1 MILQLSAD
9 TLVILIPILL
19 LAVITGAL
27 AVYFYLHGK
36 LERLRNRYTQ
46 LESELDHEQQRS
58 TEKQA
63 AFEQLS
69 LQHRRTFNVMATR
82 ALNNNNEQFL
92 RLARESLG
100 QFHIRAEGELEKR
113 EQAVENLVK
122 PIRDALEKT
131 ERQVQRMEHDRQQA
145 HGALSKHLETM
156 AESHRLLQT
165 ETRNL
170 VQALRRPEVR
180 GQWGEL
186 TLKRLAEL
194 AGMVEHCDFREQA
207 SVQTENGQLRP
218 DMVVRMPGKREI
230 IVDAKTPLDAY
241 LSAVEC
247 VDDDKRKGYLEQH
260 ARNVRARIRELSSKA
275 YWQQFRHSPDFV
287 VLFIPGEQF
296 LSAALDINHTL
307 IEDALSQNVILATPT
322 SFVALLRAVAYGWR
336 QEVLAENA
344 DVIREVGQDLYGRLA
359 TFAEH
364 LSRLGRSLDNS
375 VDAFNKAVGSYDSR
389 ILPGAKRF
397 TELGITAIKEPPE
410 LAPVKRTAR
419 PVEVPDDTDS
429 DPDQVPEDAGNPVF
443 CPP

>member
-1 MILQLSAD
+1 MIPHIPAD
-9 TLVILIPILL
+9 TLIILVPALL

-46 LESELDHEQQRS
+46 LESELDHEHRRS
-58 TEKQA
+58 AEKEA

-100 QFHIRAEGELEKR
+100 QFHIKAEGELEKR

-131 ERQVQRMEHDRQQA
+131 EKQVQRMESDRQHA
-145 HGALSKHLETM
+145 HGALSKHLETI

-194 AGMVEHCDFREQA
+194 AGMVEHCDFMEQV
-207 SVQTENGQLRP
+207 SVQTDHGQQRP
-218 DMVVRMPGKREI
+218 DMVVRMPGKRAI

-241 LSAVEC
+241 LSAVGC
-247 VDDDKRKGYLEQH
+247 SDDGARKKHLEQH
-260 ARNVRARIRELSSKA
+260 ARNVRARIRELSGKA

-287 VLFIPGEQF
+287 VLFIPGDQF
-296 LSAALDINHTL
+296 LSAALDIDHTL

-344 DVIREVGQDLYGRLA
+344 DVIRELGQDLYGRLA

-364 LSRLGRSLDNS
+364 LSRLGRNLDNS

-389 ILPGAKRF
+389 ILPSAKKF
-397 TELGITAIKEPPE
+397 TELGIMAMKEPPE
-410 LAPVKRTAR
+410 LAPVKRTAK
-419 PVEVPDDTDS
+419 PVDVPDDADS
-429 DPDQVPEDAGNPVF
+429 DTDQGPEETGSPLF

>member
-1 MILQLSAD
+1 MPADMFILF
-9 TLVILIPILL
+9 IPALL

-27 AVYFYLHGK
+27 ATYLLLIGK
-36 LERLRNRYTQ
+36 FDRLRNRCIQ
-46 LESELDHEQQRS
+46 LESELDHEHLRAA
-58 TEKQA
+58 EKQA
-63 AFEQLS
+63 AFDQLS
-69 LQHRRTFNVMATR
+69 LQLRRTFDVMATR

-100 QFHIRAEGELEKR
+100 QFHIKAEGELEKR

-122 PIRDALEKT
+122 PIREALEKT
-131 ERQVQRMEHDRQQA
+131 EKQVQRMEHDRQHA

-194 AGMVEHCDFREQA
+194 AGMVEHCDFMEQE
-207 SVQTENGQLRP
+207 SVQTDHGQQRP
-218 DMVVRMPGKREI
+218 DMVVRMPGKRAI

-241 LSAVEC
+241 LTAVEC
-247 VDDDKRKGYLEQH
+247 VDDGKRKQHLEQH
-260 ARNVRARIRELSSKA
+260 ARNVRARIRELSGKA

-287 VLFIPGEQF
+287 VLFIPGDQF
-296 LSAALDINHTL
+296 LSAALDLDHTL

-336 QEVLAENA
+336 QETLAENA
-344 DVIREVGQDLYGRLA
+344 EVIREVGQDLYGRLA
-359 TFAEH
+359 TFAKH

-375 VDAFNKAVGSYDSR
+375 VDAFNKAIGSYDSR
-389 ILPGAKRF
+389 ILPGARKF
-397 TELGITAIKEPPE
+397 TELGVTAMKEPPG
-410 LAPVKRTAR
+410 LTPVKHTVR
-419 PVEVPDDTDS
+419 PASVQNGTRSDAQEVA
-429 DPDQVPEDAGNPVF
+429 E
-443 CPP
+443 

>member
-1 MILQLSAD
+1 MSGTLQMSAD
-9 TLVILIPILL
+9 SFIVLIPALL

-27 AVYFYLHGK
+27 GVYFYLTGK
-36 LERLRNRYTQ
+36 LARLHNEYTQ
-46 LESELDHEQQRS
+46 IETELDHERMRS
-58 TEKQA
+58 LEKQA
-63 AFEQLS
+63 ALEQLN
-69 LQHRRTFNVMATR
+69 LQLKDTFNAMATA
-82 ALNNNNEQFL
+82 ALNSNNEQFL
-92 RLARESLG
+92 RLAKESLG
-100 QFHIRAEGELEKR
+100 QFHIKAEGELEKR
-113 EQAVENLVK
+113 EKAVENLVK

-131 ERQVQRMEHDRQQA
+131 EKQVERMESGRQQA
-145 HGALSKHLETM
+145 HGALTKHLETM
-156 AESHRLLQT
+156 AESHRLLQS

-194 AGMVEHCDFREQA
+194 AGMVEHCDFQQQA
-207 SVQTENGQLRP
+207 SVQTDNGQQRP
-218 DMVVRMPGKREI
+218 DMVVRMPDKREI

-247 VDDDKRKGYLEQH
+247 IDDGERKSYLEQH

-287 VLFIPGEQF
+287 VLFIPGDQF
-296 LSAALDINHTL
+296 LSAALDVDHTL

-344 DVIREVGQDLYGRLA
+344 EVIREVGQDLYGRLA

-364 LSRLGRSLDNS
+364 LSKLGRSLDNS
-375 VDAFNKAVGSYDSR
+375 VSAYNKAISSYDSR
-389 ILPGAKRF
+389 ILPGAKKF
-397 TELGITAIKEPPE
+397 TELG
-410 LAPVKRTAR
+410 VTAR
-419 PVEVPDDTDS
+419 KDPPGLEPIERSARLVEVPVDTTGS
-429 DPDQVPEDAGNPVF
+429 HEQLAEQR
-443 CPP
+443 

>member
-1 MILQLSAD
+1 MPADMFILF
-9 TLVILIPILL
+9 IPALL
-19 LAVITGAL
+19 LAMITGSL
-27 AVYFYLHGK
+27 AVYFFMIGK
-36 LERLRNRYTQ
+36 FDRLRNRCTQ
-46 LESELDHEQQRS
+46 LESELDHEHRRS
-58 TEKQA
+58 AEKQA

-100 QFHIRAEGELEKR
+100 QFHIKAEGELEKR

-122 PIRDALEKT
+122 PIREALEKT
-131 ERQVQRMEHDRQQA
+131 EKQVQRMENDRQQA
-145 HGALSKHLETM
+145 QGALSKHLETM

-207 SVQTENGQLRP
+207 SVQTDNGQQRP

-247 VDDDKRKGYLEQH
+247 VDDGKRKRLLEQH
-260 ARNVRARIRELSSKA
+260 ARNVRARIRELSSKV

-287 VLFIPGEQF
+287 VLFIPGDQF
-296 LSAALDINHTL
+296 LSTALDIDHTL

-344 DVIREVGQDLYGRLA
+344 EVIREVGQDLYSRLA

-389 ILPGAKRF
+389 ILPGARKF
-397 TELGITAIKEPPE
+397 TELGVTAMKEPPE
-410 LAPVKRTAR
+410 LAPVKRTAK
-419 PVEVPDDTDS
+419 PVDIQDDTPGDTS
-429 DPDQVPEDAGNPVF
+429 QVPEDTGSSL
-443 CPP
+443 CSPP